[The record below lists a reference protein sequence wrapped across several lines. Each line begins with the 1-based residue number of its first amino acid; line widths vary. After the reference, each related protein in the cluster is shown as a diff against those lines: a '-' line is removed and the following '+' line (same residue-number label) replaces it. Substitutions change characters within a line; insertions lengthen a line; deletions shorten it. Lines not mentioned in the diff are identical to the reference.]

1 MGSTGTF
8 SAAAAAWA
16 ASAAVPASAGAA
28 TATATATSLAIGF
41 GMSLGIGS
49 LVAAP
54 FVAGLWL
61 LQGTVPAL
69 PESGCPRLKKPKS
82 HPVQQK
88 LKNMK
93 ARQLHGTQVRA
104 QETKGPIDKSA
115 RQWFAWAKW
124 PEQRDSWGA
133 PAALSNFL
141 KRVGASKIEMGQP
154 NLTPTLVQA
163 AWQCETK
170 TVGARSS
177 RDGALADT
185 SLIGFN
191 LMTWRE
197 TVTRLGF
204 HSATGHRF
212 ATGMAA
218 ARLCGRQNAA
228 ELWRT

>member
-16 ASAAVPASAGAA
+16 ASAAVPASAGAATA

-115 RQWFAWAKW
+115 RQ
-124 PEQRDSWGA
+124 
-133 PAALSNFL
+133 
-141 KRVGASKIEMGQP
+141 
-154 NLTPTLVQA
+154 
-163 AWQCETK
+163 
-170 TVGARSS
+170 
-177 RDGALADT
+177 
-185 SLIGFN
+185 
-191 LMTWRE
+191 
-197 TVTRLGF
+197 
-204 HSATGHRF
+204 
-212 ATGMAA
+212 
-218 ARLCGRQNAA
+218 
-228 ELWRT
+228 